1 MKETLEE
8 EQLEKDGPQLE
19 IKHDQ
24 APVHEKVEYNKEL
37 ELLNESQQEEEFQ
50 SKLHSF
56 KRNLKIETDDLEDNQ
71 EKTYQIKLMSALLKN
86 QVTPQVLNGVALDPD
101 SKKKVKKTK
110 QKILGLEI
118 DINAPEYDADGNL
131 IYEEDEDEEEPEALN
146 GIFNAHLLDEEVL
159 DQQVYLGSRSNS
171 VSSSQ

>member
-86 QVTPQVLNGVALDPD
+86 
-101 SKKKVKKTK
+101 
-110 QKILGLEI
+110 
-118 DINAPEYDADGNL
+118 
-131 IYEEDEDEEEPEALN
+131 
-146 GIFNAHLLDEEVL
+146 
-159 DQQVYLGSRSNS
+159 
-171 VSSSQ
+171 